1 MPIVILL
8 VIEQCVH
15 YSYTH
20 RERVFLF
27 IKTGHIFSNLS
38 ELILELCSAVAS
50 TRAYCIFHFF
60 VAVKIFNRNFVVL
73 HSNRLQWPTAAS
85 IFGMWN
91 DDWPFKKFLPFGCSK
106 KKLNFRASNATQWT
120 RVQTQSSKRMHISIK
135 ILYCFLLLVS
145 RLKPDDC
152 RARLHFIR
160 MKWLFFFL
168 SDSFLLHFHSTQW
181 SLVIQNVYVIQ
192 FNVVSK
198 QWNWNTRARHQ
209 MVERGNQLNEW
220 KFTECAL
227 LAAHHDSFASS
238 RRGKKHKRNVKWKRD
253 AIDSR
258 VL

>member
-60 VAVKIFNRNFVVL
+60 VAVKKFNRNFVVL

-120 RVQTQSSKRMHISIK
+120 RVQPQSSKRMHISIK

-168 SDSFLLHFHSTQW
+168 TRSYFIFIQRSGLWSFRMYMWFNSTWFQNNGIGTRA
-181 SLVIQNVYVIQ
+181 LVIKW
-192 FNVVSK
+192 S
-198 QWNWNTRARHQ
+198 
-209 MVERGNQLNEW
+209 NEEINS
-220 KFTECAL
+220 TNENSPN
-227 LAAHHDSFASS
+227 AHCWLRTMIPS
-238 RRGKKHKRNVKWKRD
+238 RRLAEGRNTKEM
-253 AIDSR
+253 
-258 VL
+258 